1 MPQLSLERLN
11 AYRAQTFR
19 TAPGL
24 RIPSRDAAVEFV
36 QQRGFVY
43 FWPITGIVLPSLW
56 VAVAGDRLVADD
68 HDDPGHATW
77 GWKDSLLGQRQ
88 WYYAK
93 VLRKRA
99 TMISFDAAP
108 FFYALTENYGAPDED
123 YLTLYEQG
131 RMPLETRT
139 VYEVLLERGPMDTVA
154 LRKAARMTSRESNT
168 RFERSLA
175 DLQADFK
182 IVPVGVTE
190 AGAWHYSFAY
200 NVVHRVYPDLI
211 EQARFIGE
219 LDARQKLV
227 ELYFRSVG
235 AAQVRE
241 VVKLFGWRPADVQQA
256 IDRLVK
262 VGILWQGVELANHG
276 AAWIA
281 LVELL
286 EARE

>member
-1 MPQLSLERLN
+1 MPKLSLEHLE

-19 TAPGL
+19 TATGL
-24 RIPSRDAAVEFV
+24 RITSREAAVEFV
-36 QQRGFVY
+36 RQRGFVF
-43 FWPITGIVLPSLW
+43 FWPISGIVLPNLW
-56 VAVAGDRLVADD
+56 AAVAGDRPVADN
-68 HDDPGHATW
+68 HDDPGHTTW

-99 TMISFDAAP
+99 TMIAFEAAP
-108 FFYALTENYGAPDED
+108 YFYALTENYGAPDED

-139 VYEVLLERGPMDTVA
+139 VYEVLLDKGPLDTVA
-154 LRKAARMTSRESNT
+154 LRKAVRMTSRESNT
-168 RFERSLA
+168 RFERALA

-182 IVPVGVTE
+182 VVPVGVTQ

-200 NVVHRVYPDLI
+200 DVVHRIYPDLI

-219 LDARQKLV
+219 LDARQKLA
-227 ELYFRSVG
+227 ELYFCSVG

-241 VVKLFGWRPADVQQA
+241 VVKLFGWLPADAQQA
-256 IDRLVK
+256 VDRLVNA
-262 VGILWQGVELANHG
+262 GILQQGVEVENQGG
-276 AAWIA
+276 AWFA
-281 LVELL
+281 LSELG
-286 EARE
+286 